1 MLVLTEVVNFGIYLH
16 LYYSRIFIVS
26 GTLCIF
32 ASLCYSQPL
41 YLTLS
46 GKHQTNMTDTTLLK
60 ALTEAGLGSRRKM
73 TDAIKNGKVSVNGTI
88 AENFRQPVNI
98 ESDRILFDGRPVK
111 LKAEQI
117 VYLMLNKPDGLLCTT
132 SDDRGRRT
140 ILDILPEMY
149 RHLRLYPVGRLD
161 LDSTGLLILTN
172 DGALTYQLTH
182 PKFEHEKE
190 YLVQIEGALQAKER
204 QNLERGV
211 RLDDGMTAP
220 ALIKEV
226 RSTPPYNYSLTI
238 HEGKKRQIRRMFAH
252 LGYRVLALKR
262 IRMGSLTLGNLK
274 EGQTRQL
281 TAREVKSLLNG

>member
-1 MLVLTEVVNFGIYLH
+1 
-16 LYYSRIFIVS
+16 
-26 GTLCIF
+26 
-32 ASLCYSQPL
+32 
-41 YLTLS
+41 
-46 GKHQTNMTDTTLLK
+46 MTDTTLLK

-73 TDAIKNGKVSVNGTI
+73 TDAVKNGKVSVNGII

-98 ESDRILFDGRPVK
+98 VTDRIFIDGHPIT
-111 LKAEQI
+111 LKAEQTI
-117 VYLMLNKPDGLLCTT
+117 YLMLNKPEGLLCTT

-140 ILDILPEMY
+140 ILHILPEKY

-172 DGALTYQLTH
+172 DGSLTYQLTH

-190 YLVQIEGALQAKER
+190 YLVQIEGTLQPKEK

-211 RLDDGMTAP
+211 RLDDGITAQ

-226 RSTPPYNYSLTI
+226 RLALPYNYSLTI

-262 IRMGSLTLGNLK
+262 IRMGSLTLSNLK
-274 EGQTRQL
+274 EGQVRQL
-281 TAREVKSLLNG
+281 TVREVKSLLNG

>member
-1 MLVLTEVVNFGIYLH
+1 MT
-16 LYYSRIFIVS
+16 
-26 GTLCIF
+26 
-32 ASLCYSQPL
+32 AS
-41 YLTLS
+41 
-46 GKHQTNMTDTTLLK
+46 TLLK
-60 ALTEAGLGSRRKM
+60 VLTEAGLGSRRKM
-73 TDAIKNGKVSVNGTI
+73 TEAIKNGKVKVNGVI

-98 ESDRILFDGRPVK
+98 ETDRILFEGRPVN

-117 VYLMLNKPDGLLCTT
+117 VYLMLNKPDGLLSTT

-140 ILDILPEMY
+140 ILDILPEQY

-161 LDSTGLLILTN
+161 MDSTGLLILTN

-190 YLVQIEGALQAKER
+190 YLVQIAGTLQPREK
-204 QNLERGV
+204 QNLERGIK
-211 RLDDGMTAP
+211 LEDGITAP
-220 ALIKEV
+220 AKIKEV
-226 RSTPPYNYSLTI
+226 RAAPFNYSLTI

-262 IRMGSLTLGNLK
+262 IRMGNLTLGTLQ

-281 TAREVKSLLNG
+281 MAREIKWLLNG